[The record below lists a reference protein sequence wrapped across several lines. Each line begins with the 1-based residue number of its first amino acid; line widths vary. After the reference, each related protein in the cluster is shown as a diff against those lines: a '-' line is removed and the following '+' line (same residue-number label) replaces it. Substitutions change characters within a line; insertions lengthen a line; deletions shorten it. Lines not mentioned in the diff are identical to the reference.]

1 MRTVATGVVSIALLV
16 SLSLPLFAAD
26 DPPGLLHSTL
36 LNGVSMHHETGEFY
50 LRDIQAAS
58 LPQAESDQSIYGYN
72 PDTGGKLWAILTQKN
87 GEGTELA
94 RYDFYA
100 NLLKEPIW
108 HLNSYQLTDRRT
120 DQQSTMGRLKLDP
133 GEYVLDFFLA
143 SGRFYTYP
151 FAVSTSGG
159 NGSRFLEGDWN
170 DWGYL
175 YYSGADPD
183 NSIQWKV
190 WLRHKGTEETKN
202 VKIRIGV
209 MRESENNKL
218 VATNRP
224 NMSFDLR
231 PEWNRFEFDLIEPM
245 QGTSGGRQLSARD
258 IVGVDGTYVLKMVV
272 DDVDYG
278 IWRFQVKG
286 GEPQPAG
293 RTVREEADP
302 LTFVEGGGDAFWYGR
317 AE

>member
-1 MRTVATGVVSIALLV
+1 MRTVATAMLSIGLLV
-16 SLSLPLFAAD
+16 SLSLSFAAAD

-36 LNGVSMHHETGEFY
+36 LNGVNMHHETGELS
-50 LRDIQAAS
+50 LRDMQALA
-58 LPQAESDQSIYGYN
+58 LPKVESDQSIYGYN
-72 PDTGGKLWAILTQKN
+72 PDSGGKLWAILTDRDD
-87 GEGTELA
+87 GTELA

-100 NLLKEPIW
+100 NPRGELLW
-108 HLNSYQLTDRRT
+108 HLNSYRLTDLRT
-120 DQQSTMGRLKLDP
+120 NEQSSMGRVKLGP
-133 GEYVLDFFLA
+133 GEYVLDFHLQ

-151 FAVSTSGG
+151 FTVSTVGD
-159 NGSRFLEGDWN
+159 NGFSFLDGDWN

-175 YYSGADPD
+175 YYADADPA
-183 NSIQWKV
+183 NSIQWKI
-190 WLRHKGTEETKN
+190 WLRHKGTEASKN

-245 QGTSGGRQLSARD
+245 QGTAGGRQLSAQD

-272 DDVDYG
+272 DEQDYG
-278 IWRFQVKG
+278 IWRFEVKDG
-286 GEPQPAG
+286 KPQPAG
-293 RTVREEADP
+293 RTVRGEADP
-302 LTFVEGGGDAFWYGR
+302 LTFVEGGADAFWYGR

>member
-1 MRTVATGVVSIALLV
+1 MRIAVGAVMSTALLV
-16 SLSLPLFAAD
+16 SLSLSLSAAD
-26 DPPGLLHSTL
+26 DPPGLLHSTV
-36 LNGVSMHHETGEFY
+36 LNGVNMHHDTGELY
-50 LRDIQAAS
+50 LRNVQAAS
-58 LPQAESDQSIYGYN
+58 LPQAESDKSIYGYN
-72 PDTGGKLWAILTQKN
+72 PDTGGKLWAILTRKN
-87 GEGTELA
+87 DEGTKLA

-100 NLLKEPIW
+100 NLLKEPFW
-108 HLNSYQLTDRRT
+108 HLNSYRLTDLRT
-120 DQQSTMGRLKLDP
+120 DEQSSIGRLKLDP
-133 GEYVLDFFLA
+133 GDYVLDFFLE

-151 FAVSTSGG
+151 FTVSTVGDGG
-159 NGSRFLEGDWN
+159 FSFLDGDWN

-175 YYSGADPD
+175 YYYGADPG
-183 NSIQWKV
+183 NSIQWKI
-190 WLRHKGTEETKN
+190 WLRHKGTEKSKT

-245 QGTSGGRQLSARD
+245 QGTSGGRQLNARD

-272 DDVDYG
+272 DEQDYG
-278 IWRFQVKG
+278 IWRFEVKDG
-286 GEPQPAG
+286 KPQPAG

-302 LTFVEGGGDAFWYGR
+302 LTFVDGGGDAFWYGR